1 MSKMKSFAQ
10 YSEMRNE
17 SAPIIK
23 AFSDKLYNEKS
34 GYAYVA
40 GYYESLIGEL
50 LTEVPKATRARILN
64 ELKEK
69 VA

>member
-1 MSKMKSFAQ
+1 MKSFAQ

-17 SAPIIK
+17 TAPVLK
-23 AFSDKLYNEKS
+23 ALADKMYSEKG

-40 GYYESLIGEL
+40 GYYESMISEL
-50 LTEVPKATRARILN
+50 LTEVPKAVRTRILN
-64 ELKEK
+64 ELKAK